1 MRQCAVVT
9 GGAGFLGSHLAE
21 RLLDEGV
28 DVVCL
33 DNFVTGS
40 PDNVAHLQGRAGFR
54 LIQAD
59 VTDRIVVPGR
69 VDYVLHFA
77 SPASPLDYAELPVE
91 TLEVGS
97 IGTQN
102 ALELARV
109 TGARFLLASTS
120 ETYGDPQVHP
130 QPEGYWGNVNPVG
143 PRACYDEAKRFAE
156 AMTTTYRTHHGV
168 DTAIMR
174 IFNTYGP
181 RMRPH
186 DGRAV
191 PTFVQQAL
199 LGQPITV
206 AGDGSQTRSICY
218 VDDLIEGA
226 LRLLFSKLAGPV
238 NVGNPHEL
246 SMLALAELV
255 RELTGSR
262 SPVTF
267 VDRPIDDPSVRR
279 PDITLAR
286 TELGWTPEIDA
297 RTGLARTIAWLRGRP
312 ELVDRPPRAARSGPS
327 GQRHAEPTGHRVAV
341 VGTGYVGA
349 VTASCLAWLGHDV
362 CGLDSDVIRAAQLNE
377 GQVPFFEPGLSELL
391 TATRETGRLRFT
403 DQPAEALA
411 EADYIFL
418 CVGTPP
424 TPSGTPDL
432 TQLETAL
439 RSVAPYLRRDAVVV
453 NKSTVPVGSG
463 NWARTVLEEVLPRDR
478 QPRFHVVSNPEFLR
492 EGSAI
497 EDFLH
502 PDRIVLGGEDD
513 GVRLVEQ
520 LYRPV
525 LEQTFV
531 GGRRSHR
538 PQLISTQLTS
548 AEMIK
553 YAANAFLATKIS
565 FANEMANLCEL
576 VGADARQVLPAIGA
590 DHRIG
595 AQFLSPGVGWGGSCF
610 GKDVAALVATGD
622 EYGYGSALLQ
632 ATVEVNQAQ
641 RAAAVRKLQREL
653 RVLKG
658 RRIGILGLAFKPG
671 TDDLRDAPA
680 LDIARRLIAAGCV
693 VSAFDPQVKKLPE
706 DLDAVRIGTDAFD
719 AAERVDA
726 LVLAT
731 EWPQFRAMDPQQLR
745 RVMRG
750 DLVLDGRNA
759 LDELGY
765 AAAGLRVEGVGW

>member
-1 MRQCAVVT
+1 MRQRAVIT

-21 RLLDEGV
+21 RLLDEKI

-33 DNFVTGS
+33 DNFSTGS
-40 PDNVAHLQGRAGFR
+40 PDNVQHLHGRAGFQ
-54 LIQAD
+54 LLQAD
-59 VTDRIVVPGR
+59 VTDHIVVPGR

-77 SPASPLDYAELPVE
+77 SPASPVDYAELPIE
-91 TLEVGS
+91 TLKVGS
-97 IGTQN
+97 IGT
-102 ALELARV
+102 LHSLGLAREK
-109 TGARFLLASTS
+109 GARFLLASTS
-120 ETYGDPQVHP
+120 ETYGDPLVHP
-130 QPEGYWGNVNPVG
+130 QPESYWGNVNPVG

-156 AMTTTYRTHHGV
+156 ATTSTYRTHHGV

-181 RMRPH
+181 RMRPN
-186 DGRAV
+186 DGRAI
-191 PTFVQQAL
+191 PTFVRQAL
-199 LGQPITV
+199 ADEPITV
-206 AGDGSQTRSICY
+206 AGDGSQTRSVCY

-226 LRLLFSKLAGPV
+226 LRLLFSDLAGPV
-238 NVGNPHEL
+238 NIGNPHEQT
-246 SMLALAELV
+246 MLEVAELV
-255 RELTGSR
+255 REIAGAD
-262 SPVTF
+262 SPIEF
-267 VDRPIDDPSVRR
+267 IERPVDDPSVRR

-286 TELGWTPEIDA
+286 TELGWEPSIDVHD
-297 RTGLARTIAWLRGRP
+297 GLARTINWFRERPDLMVVAPRLPAPERRGP
-312 ELVDRPPRAARSGPS
+312 ATATATSFK
-327 GQRHAEPTGHRVAV
+327 VAV

-349 VTASCLAWLGHDV
+349 VTASCLAWLGHEV
-362 CGLDSDVIRAAQLNE
+362 CGLDSDEIRAAQLNE

-391 TATRETGRLRFT
+391 STTRDTGRLHFT
-403 DQPAEALA
+403 DQPAKALA
-411 EADYIFL
+411 EADFIFL

-424 TPSGTPDL
+424 TASGTPDL
-432 TQLETAL
+432 TQLETAV
-439 RSVAPYLRRDAVVV
+439 RSVAPFLRTNTVIV

-463 NWARTVLEEVLPRDR
+463 NWARTILEEALPRDR

-497 EDFLH
+497 GDFLH
-502 PDRIVLGGEDD
+502 PDRIVLGGEDE
-513 GVRLVEQ
+513 GVRLAEE

-525 LEQTFV
+525 LEQTFS
-531 GGRRSHR
+531 GGRRSLR

-590 DHRIG
+590 DQRIG
-595 AQFLSPGVGWGGSCF
+595 TPFLSPGIGWGGSCF
-610 GKDVAALVATGD
+610 GKDVAALVATGQ
-622 EYGYGSALLQ
+622 EYGYTSTLLR

-680 LDIARRLIAAGCV
+680 LDIARRLLAAGCL

-706 DLDAVRIGTDAFD
+706 DLDAVRVTTDAYD
-719 AAERVDA
+719 AADRVDA

-731 EWPQFRAMDPQQLR
+731 EWPQFRELEPQVLR
-745 RVMRG
+745 QAMRG
-750 DLVLDGRNA
+750 DLVLDGRNV
-759 LDELGY
+759 LDERDF
-765 AAAGLRVEGVGW
+765 AAAGLRVEGIGW